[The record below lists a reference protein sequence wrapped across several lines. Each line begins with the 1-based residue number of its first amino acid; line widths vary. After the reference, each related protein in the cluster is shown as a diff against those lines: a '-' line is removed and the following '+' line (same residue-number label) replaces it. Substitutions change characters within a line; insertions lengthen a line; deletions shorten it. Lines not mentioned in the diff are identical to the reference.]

1 MLLSKLLVR
10 LIQRGTLNVIDAF
23 GEIHVFGQGEPTVTI
38 QLNDRSLHWK
48 LFVNPLLYAGEA
60 YMDESLTV
68 VEGSLYDFIALV
80 GMNRVHT
87 NPHPVSRLT
96 ALGYRLLKRLH
107 QWNTARRAQR
117 NVSHHYDLSREFYDL
132 FLDPKRQYS
141 CAYYPNGDEDL
152 ETAQMKKIQLIASK
166 LLIKPGHN
174 VLDIGSGW
182 GGLSLYLAKKFDC
195 NVTGL
200 TLSKEQFDYA
210 IPRARNAGLAEKTH
224 YHLRDYRQQTG
235 HFDRIVSIGMFEHV
249 GVNHYGEYF
258 AKVSDLLT
266 DHGVALVHTIGRSD
280 GPGITN
286 RWIQKYIF
294 PGGYIPALSEIV
306 QAIEKSGL
314 IITDLEVLRIH
325 YAKTLRHWRES
336 FMANW
341 GQAATLYD
349 KRFCRMWEFYLAASE
364 ASFHYMDNV
373 VFQIQMAKR
382 HDAVPLA
389 RDYIIDR
396 QRESNR
402 EYRTRSG
409 SQAA

>member
-152 ETAQMKKIQLIASK
+152 ETAQMKKI
-166 LLIKPGHN
+166 
-174 VLDIGSGW
+174 
-182 GGLSLYLAKKFDC
+182 
-195 NVTGL
+195 
-200 TLSKEQFDYA
+200 
-210 IPRARNAGLAEKTH
+210 
-224 YHLRDYRQQTG
+224 
-235 HFDRIVSIGMFEHV
+235 
-249 GVNHYGEYF
+249 
-258 AKVSDLLT
+258 
-266 DHGVALVHTIGRSD
+266 
-280 GPGITN
+280 
-286 RWIQKYIF
+286 
-294 PGGYIPALSEIV
+294 
-306 QAIEKSGL
+306 
-314 IITDLEVLRIH
+314 
-325 YAKTLRHWRES
+325 
-336 FMANW
+336 
-341 GQAATLYD
+341 
-349 KRFCRMWEFYLAASE
+349 
-364 ASFHYMDNV
+364 
-373 VFQIQMAKR
+373 
-382 HDAVPLA
+382 
-389 RDYIIDR
+389 
-396 QRESNR
+396 
-402 EYRTRSG
+402 
-409 SQAA
+409 